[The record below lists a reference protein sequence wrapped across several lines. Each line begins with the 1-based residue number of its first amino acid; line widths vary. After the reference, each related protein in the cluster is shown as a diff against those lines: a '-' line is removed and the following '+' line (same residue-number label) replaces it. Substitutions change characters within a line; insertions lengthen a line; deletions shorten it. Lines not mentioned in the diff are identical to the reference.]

1 MIYELVRFL
10 ADAYLDEE
18 RSQEEEQ
25 RLFWFTCKHFSE
37 RPSRKTTTSLI
48 MVS

>member
-1 MIYELVRFL
+1 MIYELARFL
-10 ADAYLDEE
+10 ADAYLVEE

-25 RLFWFTCKHFSE
+25 RLFWFTCKHFSK